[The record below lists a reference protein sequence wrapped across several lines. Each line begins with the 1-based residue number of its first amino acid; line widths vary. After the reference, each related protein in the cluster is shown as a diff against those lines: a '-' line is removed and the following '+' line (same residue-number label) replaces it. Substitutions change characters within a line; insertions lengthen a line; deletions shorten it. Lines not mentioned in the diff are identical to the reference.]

1 VNHEDAAALRGQ
13 ALRAVVHRVDDG
25 GGLQA
30 LDVETHEGVVR
41 SGVEVLHPY
50 GVASAPP
57 AGALCVVLAI
67 GGDQGDLVALPA
79 ASPAGRLGGLGAGE
93 VALYDDAGNR
103 VHLAAGG
110 TIHIMAATAV
120 RVVVGGAELRVNAAG
135 VHITGDLFVSGQ
147 VSDANGSMQEMR
159 GRYNQHTHGGP
170 PASPLM
176 D

>member
-1 VNHEDAAALRGQ
+1 MNHEDAAALRGLV
-13 ALRAVVHRVDDG
+13 LRGVVHQVDDA
-25 GGLQA
+25 GGLQT
-30 LDVETHEGVVR
+30 LDVETHAHVVR

-50 GVASAPP
+50 GLGSAPP
-57 AGALCVVLAI
+57 PGALTVVLAI

-79 ASPAGRLGGLGAGE
+79 ASPAGRMGGLQPGE
-93 VALYDDAGNR
+93 VALYDDGGNR

-110 TIHIMAATAV
+110 TIRIVAATALH
-120 RVVVGGAELRVNAAG
+120 VVVGGTELRVAADG

-159 GRYNQHTHGGP
+159 GRYNQHNHGGP
-170 PASPLM
+170 PPSPLM